1 MRLMRAQFFYT
12 FSSLSRAHDRVKEFL
27 QFQELFWKQGTK
39 IYTEISIY
47 VRLSK
52 QSLVISFNNRLT
64 DRADAIYYAF
74 GVSVPQVYLAGH

>member
-1 MRLMRAQFFYT
+1 MRLMRAPFFYT
-12 FSSLSRAHDRVKEFL
+12 FSSLSRAHDRAKEFL

-64 DRADAIYYAF
+64 DRADVIYYAF